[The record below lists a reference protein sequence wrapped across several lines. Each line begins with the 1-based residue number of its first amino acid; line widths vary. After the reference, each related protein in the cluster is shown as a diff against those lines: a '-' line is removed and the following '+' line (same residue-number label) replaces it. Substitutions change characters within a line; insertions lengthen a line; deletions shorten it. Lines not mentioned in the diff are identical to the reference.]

1 MRQKH
6 DLDLLLTLS
15 REQGIHLGV
24 AAELL
29 DTTQSDERLKEA
41 ILDSMAKQAIETI
54 TVYQEDNT
62 KTVPRA
68 AIRLPQEDLARISR
82 AVNEN
87 IGVKPE
93 TYQELYAYADSLK
106 RDVQLQLAVEL
117 AAAIENSFLETAGLE
132 NYLLPFQKE
141 DKRHLLEILAA
152 HKLQPEK
159 VNEVKSF
166 IQAKGL
172 SEHRLIANIIKILE
186 QIAATPTLEIKKRPA
201 SLDRVQVNEDDLRQ
215 VVDEVVHDT

>member
-1 MRQKH
+1 M
-6 DLDLLLTLS
+6 
-15 REQGIHLGV
+15 